1 MGLLC
6 KSRQSSDQDKMLTVK
21 STDRKTCLYSLDLKN
36 PINRTVQWRVAFQ
49 LISGRVPGSNPT
61 VMTTEIWDSA

>member
-6 KSRQSSDQDKMLTVK
+6 KSRQSSDQDKMLTEK

-36 PINRTVQWRVAFQ
+36 PINRTVHWRVAFK
-49 LISGRVPGSNPT
+49 LISGRVPGSNST
-61 VMTTEIWDSA
+61 VMTTEIWDST